1 MQSKQTKS
9 RAILLSVLV
18 VVMCLAVILGATFA
32 LFTSRREYQI
42 GVNTGK
48 IDVQGELTLTQAW
61 SQGQSTNEREEA
73 TVIDNTATLPQGGTV
88 AITDGSNIT
97 INNMSL
103 GDGAA
108 FELAV
113 TNASAV
119 DMKYSVTVLV
129 SEGGSELRQAL
140 QFSVDGVNKSLE
152 DDEVSLLDWQ
162 TVEAGQAIPEE
173 DATLAFE
180 ISLPWSAL
188 EVFDPAEGEGVTEPQ
203 SVSMTVVLEALQAN
217 AYTGTISAGD
227 TTYET
232 LAEAM
237 AQAANNETISL
248 GRNVNTTWLTQEEA
262 AQLGD
267 KPLAVVGAG
276 ESLTTIEA
284 ADNGT
289 LYIPA
294 NVTLKDVTVEG
305 NVVATSNAS
314 IEDATINGSVT
325 ISDDQTAGISTMS
338 LMAFSNAATEAEG
351 GTAMFDGVT
360 FKGSVTATNAN
371 VTIVNSMVENGAIT
385 LNGGTLTLSNSKA
398 MNKNGSALTVGAE
411 ATATVTSSSLTAE
424 GADTIVN
431 NGTLTIGTGAV
442 VDALTH
448 AKTALFNNAGATFYL
463 EGGTLTRSL
472 AAGTYEPYGNGGN
485 SYYALI
491 NRGTAYLNSGS
502 VVMNDGYSSLIENGY
517 FSTPAQK
524 PEYMPTMIISGGT
537 FSGGANVV
545 KNDEYGVMT
554 INGGTFT
561 NASQAAVQNWNDLT
575 INDGQFTNSAYAI
588 LSGGYGADSSALGLT
603 KVNGGTFEGNI
614 IGYVGT
620 PGDYQYAE
628 KVTYT
633 ITGGTFNNTV
643 AEAYTLAQLNEF
655 TKAGIEVLLMQPL
668 TITSNLDL
676 TLGND
681 ITVND
686 TLRFQGPLM
695 PKRTV
700 NIDLNGYT
708 MYFNQDGLI
717 DIYNNVV
724 FTIGNGSM
732 IQSEDSELG
741 YLFRLGSTQTA
752 YPSPTLTITGG
763 TYVCGL
769 TAVQIGNKATAN
781 IQGGTFSAIG
791 SYDNRTWILNK
802 VDNSQSMFNVT
813 GGAFV
818 NYNPA
823 NSTTENPAESFLG
836 EGYVAWEVDGTYYV
850 GTPEEAAAA
859 GVVVMMD
866 SMAYSSLAYAVAD
879 VPTDNTQKT
888 ITFIAAE
895 DTVYGSGVKV
905 SAGQNIVIDFAG
917 KTFVVVDP
925 TVGSAGT
932 ETNLFQLLKGSTVVM
947 MNGSVKSEATEGY
960 ILIQKYNDLTLQDM
974 VLDASDDP
982 NMQYVVSSN
991 CGTTTI
997 KGNTQIIASSTNP
1010 AGVAFDLWYG
1020 MSTTYEDGVSVV
1032 FASDFTGKV
1041 SGKIEYGAQN
1051 MWEGWQSKTVW
1062 KVEAGCTGT
1071 FDVTLRFTVA
1081 ADAPAIEI
1089 AGGTFTSDFVKDYLA
1104 EGFELSEVEG
1114 GWQVVPAS
1122 EEQA

>member
-61 SQGQSTNEREEA
+61 SQEQSTNEREEA

-88 AITDGSNIT
+88 VITDGSNIT

-162 TVEAGQAIPEE
+162 MVEAGQAIPEE

-188 EVFDPAEGEGVTEPQ
+188 EVFEGVTEPQ

-385 LNGGTLTLSNSKA
+385 LNGGTLTLSNSKV

-537 FSGGANVV
+537 FSGGVNVV

-628 KVTYT
+628 EVTYT
-633 ITGGTFNNTV
+633 ITGGTFKDTV
-643 AEAYTLAQLNEF
+643 AYAYTLAQLSEF

-695 PKRTV
+695 PKSTV

-741 YLFRLGSTQTA
+741 YLFRLGSTQPA

-769 TAVQIGNKATAN
+769 TAVQIDNKATAN

-802 VDNSQSMFNVT
+802 VDNSQSTFNVT

-859 GVVVMMD
+859 GMTVMMD
-866 SMAYSSLAYAVAD
+866 NMAYSSLAYAVAD

-895 DTVYGSGVKV
+895 DTVYGGGVKV

-947 MNGSVKSEATEGY
+947 MNGSIKSEATEGY

-974 VLDASDDP
+974 VLDASDDA
-982 NMQYVVSSN
+982 NMQYVVSNN

-997 KGNTQIIASSTNP
+997 KGNTQIIAA
-1010 AGVAFDLWYG
+1010 AGQKAFDLYYWPGNGYVEG
-1020 MSTTYEDGVSVV
+1020 LSVV
-1032 FASDFTGKV
+1032 FEEFTGSVKGIV
-1041 SGKIEYGAQN
+1041 EYGSDNSEEDWTDKAVLQIK
-1051 MWEGWQSKTVW
+1051 E
-1062 KVEAGCTGT
+1062 GCTGT
-1071 FDVTLRFTVA
+1071 FDITFSFYNMKACEPT
-1081 ADAPAIEI
+1081 IEI
-1089 AGGTFTSDFVKDYLA
+1089 AGGTFTSESVSAYLA

-1114 GWQVVPAS
+1114 GWQVVPTS